1 MGQKNIAQEKIKWPG
16 LKCWAKANYLGYYGG
31 KFDPNKIDQFLK
43 VGLSCKISFQ
53 SPRIAS
59 LGQ

>member
-16 LKCWAKANYLGYYGG
+16 LKCWAKANYLGYYWG

-43 VGLSCKISFQ
+43 VGLS
-53 SPRIAS
+53 
-59 LGQ
+59 